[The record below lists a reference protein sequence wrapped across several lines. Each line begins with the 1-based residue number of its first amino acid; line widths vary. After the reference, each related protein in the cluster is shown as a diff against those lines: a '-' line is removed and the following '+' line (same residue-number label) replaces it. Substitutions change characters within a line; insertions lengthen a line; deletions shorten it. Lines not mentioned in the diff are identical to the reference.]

1 MASIRRLKHEI
12 SALAN
17 ELVLATIFKKSDI
30 VASDIEQINLI
41 IFDIN
46 EFEDNFRS
54 RSRIA
59 DKSLP
64 SKDVKK
70 YYKDILLDMEKSISC
85 IIEKINSIN

>member
-17 ELVLATIFKKSDI
+17 ELVLATIFKKSNI

-54 RSRIA
+54 RARIS

-64 SKDVKK
+64 PKEVNK
-70 YYKDILLDMEKSISC
+70 YYKDILLDMEKSISS
-85 IIEKINSIN
+85 IIEKINTFN

>member
-17 ELVLATIFKKSDI
+17 ELVLATIFKKSEI

-54 RSRIA
+54 RARIA
-59 DKSLP
+59 DKALP
-64 SKDVKK
+64 TKEVNK
-70 YYKDILLDMEKSISC
+70 YYKDLLLDMEKSISS
-85 IIEKINSIN
+85 IIEKINTFN

>member
-17 ELVLATIFKKSDI
+17 ELVLATIFKKSNI

-54 RSRIA
+54 RARIS

-64 SKDVKK
+64 PKEVNK
-70 YYKDILLDMEKSISC
+70 YYKDILLDMGKSISS
-85 IIEKINSIN
+85 IIEKINTFN

>member
-17 ELVLATIFKKSDI
+17 ELVLATIFKKTDI
-30 VASDIEQINLI
+30 VSSDIEQINHI

-54 RSRIA
+54 RSHIS
-59 DKSLP
+59 DKSLT
-64 SKDVKK
+64 SKEVKK
-70 YYKDILLDMEKSISC
+70 YYKDILLDMERSISN
-85 IIEKINSIN
+85 IIEKINTIN